1 MPFGCPGE
9 DAQCQGMVQVVC
21 GIVDFGMDMQEA
33 IEMPRV
39 ISRSFP
45 WTFHPHAYRPGELGV
60 EGRIAEG
67 VRDRLADLGHRV
79 LRWPDMTAAASGV
92 CAIRRLDTGTLEG
105 GADPRRESYAV
116 GW

>member
-1 MPFGCPGE
+1 
-9 DAQCQGMVQVVC
+9 
-21 GIVDFGMDMQEA
+21 
-33 IEMPRV
+33 MPRV

-45 WTFHPHAYRPGELGV
+45 WSFHPHRYALGELGV
-60 EGRIAEG
+60 EGRIQAAARE
-67 VRDRLADLGHRV
+67 RLAALGHRV
-79 LRWPDMTAAASGV
+79 LEWPDWTPAASGV